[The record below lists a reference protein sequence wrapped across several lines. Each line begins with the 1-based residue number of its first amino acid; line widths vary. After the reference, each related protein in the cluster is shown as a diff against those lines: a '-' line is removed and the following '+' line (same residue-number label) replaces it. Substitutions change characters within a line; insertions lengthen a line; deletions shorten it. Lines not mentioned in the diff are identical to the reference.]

1 MFCCPSLPAPSL
13 LPSLPS
19 SFLSRFS
26 PSPSLEQKVYMLVNT
41 TILVDICR
49 GPNYTETRG
58 FIESERL
65 TGNLVPIENCWDLI
79 KEVEIAIMTLSVIYR
94 ASSYLF

>member
-1 MFCCPSLPAPSL
+1 M
-13 LPSLPS
+13 
-19 SFLSRFS
+19 
-26 PSPSLEQKVYMLVNT
+26 
-41 TILVDICR
+41 DICR

-79 KEVEIAIMTLSVIYR
+79 KEVEIAIMTISVIYR